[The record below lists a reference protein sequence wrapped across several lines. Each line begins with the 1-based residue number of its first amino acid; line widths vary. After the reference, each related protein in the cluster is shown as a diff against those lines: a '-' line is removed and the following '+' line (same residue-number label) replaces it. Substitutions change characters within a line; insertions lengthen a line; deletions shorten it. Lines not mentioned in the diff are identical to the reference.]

1 MIIQTEFD
9 SISDVFLLFDS
20 GFLVDRHDGSG
31 MVGFCLSML
40 CAFLLLNNFLIPIFE
55 FVPDPNEI

>member
-9 SISDVFLLFDS
+9 SISDVFLLSDS

-40 CAFLLLNNFLIPIFE
+40 RAFLLNNFLIPIFE
-55 FVPDPNEI
+55 FVPDLNEI